1 MRRHHGV
8 WHLPQRR
15 RSVTLALIMESLRHR
30 ITEMGVDGFSFDL
43 AQTLA
48 RQDGGFDQASA
59 FSDLVS

>member
-1 MRRHHGV
+1 
-8 WHLPQRR
+8 
-15 RSVTLALIMESLRHR
+15 MESLRHR